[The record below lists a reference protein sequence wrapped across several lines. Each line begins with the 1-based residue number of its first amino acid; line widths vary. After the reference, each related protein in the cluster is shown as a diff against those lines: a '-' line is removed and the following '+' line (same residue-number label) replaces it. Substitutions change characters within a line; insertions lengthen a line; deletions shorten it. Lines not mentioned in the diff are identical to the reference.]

1 MNELIKHHHTTP
13 SSLSLSLLLRPPAL
27 PPCPPHRATTTSTHH
42 HHHRPPRR
50 PLFPTRPRV
59 YLPRRCFHHPS
70 PPYHMCAPALFARPN
85 YSALNHIAP
94 VASLSVV
101 SLTYAHVHRCHVFP
115 RAAPPAVLARAF
127 FFSLDHPP
135 TTSLSMSRISPCVWW
150 VFCWAGGAVV
160 GGGWW
165 SGGGGGERWRRPRLS
180 ALSLFLSLSRA
191 LSLSL
196 SRTTIVP
203 THASRPSINM
213 CPTA

>member
-1 MNELIKHHHTTP
+1 MSPFL
-13 SSLSLSLLLRPPAL
+13 SLSLSLLLRPPTL

-50 PLFPTRPRV
+50 PLFPTRPRL

-70 PPYHMCAPALFARPN
+70 PPYHMCAPALFARPK

-127 FFSLDHPP
+127 FFSLDHPL

-150 VFCWAGGAVV
+150 VLCWAGGAVV
-160 GGGWW
+160 
-165 SGGGGGERWRRPRLS
+165 ERWWWRGEVAPP
-180 ALSLFLSLSRA
+180 AFVCSLPLSLSLARA

-196 SRTTIVP
+196 EPPLCPP
-203 THASRPSINM
+203 TPPARVSTRAQQRSGRGQ
-213 CPTA
+213 T